1 MGERQTP
8 ALRPEPDQ
16 GAPHGPRGSPLPGLL
31 QAAPCPISRVPL
43 SEVPLG
49 LRASSEW
56 GAGRRVR
63 RRKDESIS
71 FSGSPPPRFWGPVWL
86 LQASTQKQLSSL
98 RTRCSR
104 KAPHRLV
111 KKREAESMASPPLPP
126 TTSGCL
132 CSAQLEAAGER
143 LVWSM
148 QSHGGPRAQGQ
159 APTRPAGRGGAGGQ
173 WSAAGSALFSSL
185 TLEWSLHL
193 HCLCNCQPLSLV
205 LPFAEALLQ
214 EAVLL
219 KLYSVEYGLVL
230 AYWFMQD
237 AVGPPCTSH

>member
-1 MGERQTP
+1 MGPEGLHFQASCR
-8 ALRPEPDQ
+8 LRP
-16 GAPHGPRGSPLPGLL
+16 AR
-31 QAAPCPISRVPL
+31 ISRVPL

-63 RRKDESIS
+63 RRKDESTS
-71 FSGSPPPRFWGPVWL
+71 FSGSPPPHLWGRVWL

-98 RTRCSR
+98 RTRCSG

-111 KKREAESMASPPLPP
+111 KKREAESVASPPLPP
-126 TTSGCL
+126 TSGCL
-132 CSAQLEAAGER
+132 CSAQLEAAGEPKEHAEP
-143 LVWSM
+143 L
-148 QSHGGPRAQGQ
+148 GPQGPGA
-159 APTRPAGRGGAGGQ
+159 APSRPAGRGGAGGQ

-185 TLEWSLHL
+185 TLERSLHL
-193 HCLCNCQPLSLV
+193 HCRCNCQPLSLV

-230 AYWFMQD
+230 AYWFMHD
-237 AVGPPCTSH
+237 AEGPPCTGH